1 MRIEDVDTFWFDKAE
16 YNNAERLFYEGITR
30 NTSEAGSSR
39 DIRPPVV
46 ITVTAKTS
54 KKNKKH
60 NTMAEN
66 QQLLYLNPLTMEA
79 NYFLETLDWATRQS
93 EAQLDPHLTRLLNRI
108 VEGIE
113 KYLDKNPTYIV
124 PKSTQP
130 VPNEQEEAGTSS
142 AAANSSSASA
152 TSSSASATPDE
163 GVAFVP
169 PKELN
174 KIKRTFSCSAC
185 TNRIVGTTIAKAV
198 AHLAEQHPNP
208 NPNPPNSKPNIN
220 AKVVNPPKAA
230 APPTKQEKKVAT
242 VEARNAKS
250 TVQLPKKAKSM
261 VTADITNMFK
271 EKYQVADKLK
281 VLPEYDNIDRDL
293 CELISPGFA
302 DEPIRI
308 YKFGSRITGIG
319 SCSSDLDVFVDIG
332 NNFHIFEHRASK
344 ATLLKLRVMR
354 ELFVASNKWRI
365 INVIE
370 QARVPIIKTCH
381 LSSGI
386 ECDICLNS
394 LGYCNTN
401 LLKYLFEVQPLV
413 QYMCIYVKTWLE
425 RCKLSEQITTYS
437 MALMVTYFLQ
447 LNQLLP
453 SIATLQNDNSNN
465 AKQFVGPWV
474 ANFAQKSLSD
484 LKIHQVQVT
493 VPMIKEY
500 MREFF
505 KYYAT
510 FNYERFAVCPY
521 LGTSGVAITKLER
534 RMPQKYLDYA
544 KQNPETTLQI
554 RKPMVV
560 QDPIQLNHNVTK
572 AVTKIT
578 LQTFI
583 NFCAQTATL
592 LGEVPTIVI

>member
-1 MRIEDVDTFWFDKAE
+1 
-16 YNNAERLFYEGITR
+16 
-30 NTSEAGSSR
+30 
-39 DIRPPVV
+39 
-46 ITVTAKTS
+46 
-54 KKNKKH
+54 
-60 NTMAEN
+60 
-66 QQLLYLNPLTMEA
+66 LNPLTMEA
-79 NYFLETLDWATRQS
+79 NFFLESLECATRQS
-93 EAQLDPHLTRLLNRI
+93 QVQLDPHLTRLLNRI
-108 VEGIE
+108 VVGIE

-124 PKSTQP
+124 PKATQQLP
-130 VPNEQEEAGTSS
+130 DEQQ
-142 AAANSSSASA
+142 AAAGAPN
-152 TSSSASATPDE
+152 DE
-163 GVAFVP
+163 GSVTFVP
-169 PKELN
+169 PEELG
-174 KIKRTFSCSAC
+174 KIKRTFTCTSC
-185 TNRIVGTTIAKAV
+185 TNRIVGTTIVKAV

-208 NPNPPNSKPNIN
+208 NPNPPTPNPNS
-220 AKVVNPPKAA
+220 KVVNLPKAA
-230 APPTKQEKKVAT
+230 PARQEKKVAN
-242 VEARNAKS
+242 VEARNAKC
-250 TVQLPKKAKSM
+250 TLQLPKKAKSL
-261 VTADITNMFK
+261 VTSDITSMFK

-281 VLPEYDNIDRDL
+281 VLPEYDDIDRDL
-293 CELISPGFA
+293 CELFAPGFA

-332 NNFHIFEHRASK
+332 NNFHVFEHRASK
-344 ATLLKLRVMR
+344 ATLVKLRVMR
-354 ELFVASNKWRI
+354 ELLVASNKWRI

-386 ECDICLNS
+386 ECDLCLNS
-394 LGYCNTN
+394 LGFCNTN

-437 MALMVTYFLQ
+437 MALMVAYFLQ

-453 SIATLQNDNSNN
+453 SIVTLQNDDANT
-465 AKQFVGPWV
+465 AKQYVGPWV
-474 ANFAQKSLSD
+474 ANFAQKKLYD
-484 LKIHQVQVT
+484 LKIQQVEVT

-505 KYYAT
+505 KFYST

-521 LGTSGVAITKLER
+521 LGTSDIAIAKLEK

-544 KQNPETTLQI
+544 KKNPETTLQI

-583 NFCAQTATL
+583 NFCTQTATL
-592 LGEVPTIVI
+592 LCDPSANCR

>member
-1 MRIEDVDTFWFDKAE
+1 
-16 YNNAERLFYEGITR
+16 
-30 NTSEAGSSR
+30 
-39 DIRPPVV
+39 
-46 ITVTAKTS
+46 
-54 KKNKKH
+54 
-60 NTMAEN
+60 
-66 QQLLYLNPLTMEA
+66 LNPLTMEA
-79 NYFLETLDWATRQS
+79 NYFLESLECASRQS
-93 EAQLDPHLTRLLNRI
+93 QVQLDPHLAHLLNRI
-108 VEGIE
+108 MEGIE
-113 KYLDKNPTYIV
+113 KYLDKNPTYIL
-124 PKSTQP
+124 PKATQQ
-130 VPNEQEEAGTSS
+130 VLNEQQE
-142 AAANSSSASA
+142 
-152 TSSSASATPDE
+152 TPVTADG
-163 GVAFVP
+163 GVTFVP
-169 PKELN
+169 LKELS
-174 KIKRTFSCSAC
+174 KIKRTFSCTSC

-208 NPNPPNSKPNIN
+208 NPNPPNPSPNSN
-220 AKVVNPPKAA
+220 AKVANPPKAA
-230 APPTKQEKKVAT
+230 PTKQEKKVAN
-242 VEARNAKS
+242 VEARSLKC
-250 TVQLPKKAKSM
+250 TMQLPKKAKSM
-261 VTADITNMFK
+261 VTSDITSMFK

-281 VLPEYDNIDRDL
+281 VLPEYDAIDKDL
-293 CELISPGFA
+293 CELIAPRFA
-302 DEPIRI
+302 DEAIRI

-332 NNFHIFEHRASK
+332 MYRIYMNKPTIFNVLTMNHAGNNFNVFEHRASK

-354 ELFVASNKWRI
+354 ELLVASNKWRV

-394 LGYCNTN
+394 LGFCNTN

-453 SIATLQNDNSNN
+453 SIVLLQNDDSNT

-474 ANFAQKSLSD
+474 ASFAQKSLSD
-484 LKIHQVQVT
+484 LKIQQVEVT
-493 VPMIKEY
+493 IPMIKEY

-505 KYYAT
+505 KFYAT

-521 LGTSGVAITKLER
+521 LGISDIPITKLEK

-544 KQNPETTLQI
+544 KLNPDTTLQI

-578 LQTFI
+578 LSTFV
-583 NFCAQTATL
+583 NFCAQTAVL
-592 LGEVPTIVI
+592 LGDPSANCR